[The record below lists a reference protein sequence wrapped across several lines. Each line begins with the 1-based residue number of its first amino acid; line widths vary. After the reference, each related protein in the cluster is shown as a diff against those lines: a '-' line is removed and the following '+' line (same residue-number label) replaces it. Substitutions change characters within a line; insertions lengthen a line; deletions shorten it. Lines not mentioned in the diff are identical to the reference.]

1 MNRNCRTREFKDL
14 FAKLPKRIQELAKA
28 AYRQFRANPD
38 HPSLRR
44 HSLEDSDKG
53 RHRAGSFSVSIT
65 MRYRAIYAV
74 DGTVNVWY
82 WIGSHND
89 YENFVGR
96 K

>member
-1 MNRNCRTREFKDL
+1 MNRNCRTRGFKEL
-14 FAKLPKRIQELAKA
+14 FAKFPKRAQELATA
-28 AYRQFRANPD
+28 AFRQFVADPD

-44 HSLEDSDKG
+44 HPLEDSDKG

-89 YENFVGR
+89 YENFIG
-96 K
+96 KK